1 MLQDLL
7 AAANQYALD
16 WLKLMCTRKLWD
28 NVSVDTVVIIL
39 VCAETYG
46 CQELKKKCLDFCVV
60 EKIFK
65 EVASTNGYVLLMLKF
80 ALLLLRRKGRDIR
93 RQVIWADQQIYQS
106 VPPCLSPSKCDFLRT
121 YWRYVATIIGM
132 LQVGCSL
139 VANVVLRYCL
149 NMYNRRL
156 LTDI

>member
-93 RQVIWADQQIYQS
+93 RQVIDRAS
-106 VPPCLSPSKCDFLRT
+106 RKRLSLSRS
-121 YWRYVATIIGM
+121 WEVVALEDGEE
-132 LQVGCSL
+132 LAS
-139 VANVVLRYCL
+139 
-149 NMYNRRL
+149 
-156 LTDI
+156 